1 MNTTREQI
9 LIATCTLLEAQGFHG
24 TGLNQIISTS
34 GAPRGSLYYHFPDGK
49 DGLAAEAIA
58 RTGALTAQRISQ
70 GLHSEAPIP
79 QALRAFIEQI
89 ADLVERSGFRAGGP
103 LTTVA
108 METAT
113 TNERLNAACR
123 AAFQQLEGAFAQQLH
138 ARAIP
143 LERATTLATFITASI
158 EGGIILSRTYHTG
171 DPLRRVAQELERLL
185 QSEERSQ

>member
-9 LIATCTLLEAQGFHG
+9 LIATCDLLEEQGFHG

-58 RTGALTAQRISQ
+58 RTGELTAQRITD
-70 GLHSEAPIP
+70 GLASGAPLP
-79 QALRAFIEQI
+79 QALRGFVAHI

-103 LTTVA
+103 LTAVA

-113 TNERLNAACR
+113 TNERLNLACR
-123 AAFQQLEGAFAQQLH
+123 TAFHRLEGAFAAHL
-138 ARAIP
+138 AAAG
-143 LERATTLATFITASI
+143 LTAERAAELSTFITAAL
-158 EGGIILSRTYHTG
+158 EGGIMLSRTYHSG
-171 DPLRRVAQELERLL
+171 DPLRRVARELERLL
-185 QSEERSQ
+185 AMEAGER

>member
-9 LIATCTLLEAQGFHG
+9 LIATCSLLEEQGFHG

-34 GAPRGSLYYHFPDGK
+34 GAPRGSLYYHFPEGK

-58 RTGALTAQRISQ
+58 RTGELTAQRIID
-70 GLHSEAPIP
+70 GLGSGAPLP
-79 QALRAFIEQI
+79 QALRGFVEHI

-103 LTTVA
+103 LTAVA

-123 AAFQQLEGAFAQQLH
+123 SAFDL
-138 ARAIP
+138 
-143 LERATTLATFITASI
+143 LERAFAAHLDAYGLSGERAAELATFIMATI
-158 EGGIILSRTYHTG
+158 EGGIILSRTYHSG
-171 DPLRRVAQELERLL
+171 EPLRRVARELERLL
-185 QSEERSQ
+185 VIEALEQ